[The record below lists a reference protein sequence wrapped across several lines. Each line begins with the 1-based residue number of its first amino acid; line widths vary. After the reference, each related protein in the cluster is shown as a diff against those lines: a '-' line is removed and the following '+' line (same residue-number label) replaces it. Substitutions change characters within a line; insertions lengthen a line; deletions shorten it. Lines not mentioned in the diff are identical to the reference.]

1 MTRSLICSV
10 ILNVLKVTLKAFD
23 DFKNKQ
29 KSVWSDVFWY
39 VKVFVFWKCKQNTL
53 RWDKMQVLKKFPS
66 DTINGTKNALFF
78 LLRAP
83 THHSVAS
90 NLRFLYEL
98 KHKVRL
104 AKTMSRIFCFQF
116 LFVFIEV
123 YIFVQQNT
131 STLSLWSV
139 VIPFKKIKKK
149 SHAVLFPDLQFLS
162 CNKKF

>member
-1 MTRSLICSV
+1 MFLRLHWRLSTISKISK
-10 ILNVLKVTLKAFD
+10 KVYE
-23 DFKNKQ
+23 
-29 KSVWSDVFWY
+29 VMWY
-39 VKVFVFWKCKQNTL
+39 VKVFMFWKWNQNTL
-53 RWDKMQVLKKFPS
+53 RWDKMHMLKKFPS
-66 DTINGTKNALFF
+66 DTINGTKNALFL

-83 THHSVAS
+83 THHSFAC

-104 AKTMSRIFCFQF
+104 PKTMSRIFYFQF

-123 YIFVQQNT
+123 HIFVQQNT

-149 SHAVLFPDLQFLS
+149 SRSFVPRPPIFKLQQEVL
-162 CNKKF
+162 KFNIWVSWIFKT

>member
-1 MTRSLICSV
+1 MH
-10 ILNVLKVTLKAFD
+10 
-23 DFKNKQ
+23 
-29 KSVWSDVFWY
+29 
-39 VKVFVFWKCKQNTL
+39 
-53 RWDKMQVLKKFPS
+53 VLKKFPS

-131 STLSLWSV
+131 STLTLKRRNSFQKNKEKVTRSFV
-139 VIPFKKIKKK
+139 PRPPIFKLLQEVLKFNICVSWIFKLRK
-149 SHAVLFPDLQFLS
+149 SKFLRTS
-162 CNKKF
+162 IFLNSNC